1 MNFYTLQY
9 LILRAIKSKFS
20 SGNISINNINDSQA
34 ETSCLFYSKNPINVK
49 PDLKQLAQSII
60 AILRNS
66 GKNVPQ
72 PEVLIKNNS
81 VGLTRN
87 ISLII
92 DNYDKIDFENN
103 QYIVRISI
111 SANGLEDEAFA
122 EGIAYCISGVIS
134 ISAVEF

>member
-1 MNFYTLQY
+1 M
-9 LILRAIKSKFS
+9 
-20 SGNISINNINDSQA
+20 
-34 ETSCLFYSKNPINVK
+34 P
-49 PDLKQLAQSII
+49 QS
-60 AILRNS
+60 
-66 GKNVPQ
+66 
-72 PEVLIKNNS
+72 EVLIKNNS

-103 QYIVRISI
+103 QYIVCISI